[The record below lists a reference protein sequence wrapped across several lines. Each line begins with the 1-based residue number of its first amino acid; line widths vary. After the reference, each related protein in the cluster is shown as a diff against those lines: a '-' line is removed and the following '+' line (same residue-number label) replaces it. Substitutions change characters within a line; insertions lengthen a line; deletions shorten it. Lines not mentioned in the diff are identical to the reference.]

1 MRAVARRLTAT
12 QKGAV
17 EASKELRASASAAA
31 VGGGGGGGG
40 GGGDAREILRN
51 IGTTA
56 EGLGFRSPRRLL
68 MSVVGSSAVGSA
80 SGQTPALLKRLSR
93 TSTGKKK

>member
-17 EASKELRASASAAA
+17 EASKELRASAFAAA
-31 VGGGGGGGG
+31 GGGGGGGG
-40 GGGDAREILRN
+40 GSAGDARDILRN
-51 IGTTA
+51 IGTAA

-68 MSVVGSSAVGSA
+68 LSVVASSTTAGGT
-80 SGQTPALLKRLSR
+80 GQTPALLKRLSR
-93 TSTGKKK
+93 SSTGKKK

>member
-12 QKGAV
+12 QRGAV

-31 VGGGGGGGG
+31 AGGGGGGG

-68 MSVVGSSAVGSA
+68 MSVVASSSAGGA

-93 TSTGKKK
+93 SSTGKKK

>member
-12 QKGAV
+12 QRGAV

-31 VGGGGGGGG
+31 AGGGGGG

-68 MSVVGSSAVGSA
+68 MSVVASSSAGGA

-93 TSTGKKK
+93 SSTGKKK

>member
-31 VGGGGGGGG
+31 VGGGGG

>member
-1 MRAVARRLTAT
+1 MRAVAKRLTAT

-31 VGGGGGGGG
+31 AGGGGG
-40 GGGDAREILRN
+40 GGGDAREILRS

-68 MSVVGSSAVGSA
+68 LSVVEKTTSAGGT
-80 SGQTPALLKRLSR
+80 GQTPALLKRLSR
-93 TSTGKKK
+93 SSTGKKK